1 MSETINTFEAAQ
13 VGRPTGPLVQGYEVV
28 IGFETH
34 AQLSTASKIF
44 SRASTAFGAEPN
56 TQACA
61 VDLALPGTLPVM
73 NKGAV
78 ERAIRLGLAL
88 GSTIAPRSI
97 FARKNYFYPDLPKGY
112 QISQYEIPVVQGGT
126 VGFYLGDEHKTVRLV
141 RAHLEED
148 AGKSLHEDF
157 IGQSGIDLNRAGTP
171 LLEIVTEP
179 DIRSAAEAVAYAR
192 ELHKI
197 VTWIG
202 ICDGNMQEGSFRCDA
217 NVSVRKPGQPLGT
230 RREIKNLNSFKFM
243 QQAIDFEIRWQIE
256 QIEDGL
262 KIQQATVL
270 FDPDT
275 GETRAMRTKEDAADY
290 RYFPDP
296 DLPPLV
302 IAPEWVEQVRGEMPE
317 LPRAMAQRFVADY
330 GLPGYDAAQ
339 LTASKATSAYFE
351 QAAQASGQAKLASNW
366 VMGEISR
373 RLNAGELAID
383 QAPVSAA
390 QLGALLGRIADNTI
404 SNNAARQVFDALWT
418 GEGSEVD
425 AVIEA
430 KGLKQM
436 NDDGALAAILDE
448 VIAANPDN
456 VAQFKAGKDKAF
468 NALVGQAM
476 KASKGK
482 ANPAQVN
489 ALLRKK
495 LEG

>member
-1 MSETINTFEAAQ
+1 MSTKQ
-13 VGRPTGPLVQGYEVV
+13 KSLLVQGYEVV

-34 AQLSTASKIF
+34 AQLSTHSKIF
-44 SRASTAFGAEPN
+44 SRAPTAFGAEPN

-78 ERAIRLGLAL
+78 ERAIELGLAV
-88 GSTIAPRSI
+88 GAHIAEQSI

-112 QISQYEIPVVQGGT
+112 QISQFEIPVVQGGE
-126 VGFYLGDEHKTVRLV
+126 VSFFVGDEKKTVRLV

-179 DIRSAAEAVAYAR
+179 DMRSSDEAVAYAK

-217 NVSVRKPGQPLGT
+217 NVSVRKPGDDLGT

-243 QQAIDFEIRWQIE
+243 QQAIDFEVRWQIE
-256 QIEDGL
+256 QIEDGFE
-262 KIQQATVL
+262 IQQATVL

-302 IAPEWVEQVRGEMPE
+302 IGRDWVARVQSEMTE
-317 LPRAMAQRFVADY
+317 LPRVMAARFVADY
-330 GLPGYDAAQ
+330 GLPEYDATT
-339 LTASKATSAYFE
+339 LTQSKAMAAYFE
-351 QAAQASGQAKLASNW
+351 AAAKACGQAKLVSNW
-366 VMGEISR
+366 VMGEVSR
-373 RLNAGELAID
+373 RLNASEVGIEH
-383 QAPVSAA
+383 APVGASQLAA
-390 QLGALLGRIADNTI
+390 MIGRIADNTI
-404 SNNAARQVFDALWT
+404 SNSAAKQVFDALWT
-418 GEGSEVD
+418 EGGEVD
-425 AVIEA
+425 AIIEA
-430 KGLKQM
+430 KSLKQM
-436 NDDGALAAILDE
+436 NDTGALEAIIDE
-448 VIAANPDN
+448 VLAANPKN
-456 VAQFKAGKDKAF
+456 VEEFRAGNTKALNG
-468 NALVGQAM
+468 LVGPIM

-489 ALLRKK
+489 ELLLKK
-495 LEG
+495 LEA